1 MAYYKYKFVQPNETV
16 KTRKIVQY
24 LHIPCDQNG
33 WLLWE
38 NQPTDC
44 KTYLEKIKKN
54 FHYYHPEDT
63 WTDNMEQAVLDIRYM
78 AAVSSLKNLER
89 SKNRDSKKLERMR
102 KLRDIQQ
109 SIEAY
114 STMSKI
120 KKELQENL
128 NILAD
133 FLA

>member
-1 MAYYKYKFVQPNETV
+1 MYKYKFVQPNETV
-16 KTRKIVQY
+16 KTRQIVQY
-24 LHIPCDQNG
+24 LHLPCDQHG

-38 NQPTDC
+38 KQPTDC
-44 KTYLEKIKKN
+44 KTYLENIKKI
-54 FHYYHPEDT
+54 FHYYNPQAT
-63 WTDNMEQAVLDIRYM
+63 WTENMEQAVLDIRYM
-78 AAVSSLKNLER
+78 AAASSLKNLEK
-89 SKNRDSKKLERMR
+89 SKNRDSKKLERIR

>member
-1 MAYYKYKFVQPNETV
+1 
-16 KTRKIVQY
+16 
-24 LHIPCDQNG
+24 
-33 WLLWE
+33 
-38 NQPTDC
+38 
-44 KTYLEKIKKN
+44 
-54 FHYYHPEDT
+54 
-63 WTDNMEQAVLDIRYM
+63 MEQAVLDIRYM
-78 AAVSSLKNLER
+78 AAASSLKNLEK
-89 SKNRDSKKLERMR
+89 SKNRDSKKLERIR

>member
-1 MAYYKYKFVQPNETV
+1 MYKYKFVQPNETL
-16 KTRKIVQY
+16 KTRQIVQY

-38 NQPTDC
+38 KQPTDC
-44 KTYLEKIKKN
+44 KTYMENIKKI
-54 FHYYHPEDT
+54 FHYYNPTTT
-63 WTDNMEQAVLDIRYM
+63 WTDDMEQAVLDIRYM
-78 AAVSSLKNLER
+78 AAASSLKNLER
-89 SKNRDSKKLERMR
+89 SKNRDSKKLERIR

-128 NILAD
+128 NILSD

>member
-1 MAYYKYKFVQPNETV
+1 MYKYKFVQPNETT
-16 KTRKIVQY
+16 KTRQIVQY

-38 NQPTDC
+38 KQPTDC
-44 KTYLEKIKKN
+44 KSYLENIKKN
-54 FHYYHPEDT
+54 FHYYHPEAT

-78 AAVSSLKNLER
+78 AAASSLKNLER
-89 SKNRDSKKLERMR
+89 SKNRDSKKLERIR

-120 KKELQENL
+120 KRELQENL
-128 NILAD
+128 NILSD

>member
-1 MAYYKYKFVQPNETV
+1 MYKYKFVQPNETI
-16 KTRKIVQY
+16 KTRQIVQY

-38 NQPTDC
+38 KQPTDC
-44 KTYLEKIKKN
+44 KTYLENIKKI
-54 FHYYHPEDT
+54 FHYYNPQTT
-63 WTDNMEQAVLDIRYM
+63 WTDDMEQAVLDIRYM
-78 AAVSSLKNLER
+78 AAASSLKNLER
-89 SKNRDSKKLERMR
+89 SKNRDSKKLERIR

-114 STMSKI
+114 STLSKV

-128 NILAD
+128 NILSD

>member
-1 MAYYKYKFVQPNETV
+1 MYKYKFVQPNETM
-16 KTRKIVQY
+16 KTRQIVQY

-38 NQPTDC
+38 KQPTDC
-44 KTYLEKIKKN
+44 KTYLENIKKI
-54 FHYYHPEDT
+54 FHYYNTNTT
-63 WTDNMEQAVLDIRYM
+63 WTDDMEQAVLDIRYM
-78 AAVSSLKNLER
+78 AAASSLKNLER
-89 SKNRDSKKLERMR
+89 SKNRDSKKLERIR

-128 NILAD
+128 NILSD